1 MGKVS
6 PQRPDTDA
14 RGPHPGA
21 LGVWL
26 AALQVPRPVNGAI
39 AFASV
44 LLGGWLGVQAVPS
57 VLLIAAAS
65 ACLIAASG
73 NVLNDL
79 CDVEADRIN
88 RPDRPLA
95 SGRLPTWVAV
105 CEAAGFG
112 AAGVGAAFTLPPLA
126 TALAL
131 AAVIAL
137 VLYNTRL
144 KGVPLAGNL
153 TVGLL
158 GGLPFL
164 YGGVAVGAPVPSLV
178 PALFAVPFHL
188 GREILKDTED
198 REGDRVLGG
207 CTLPLRWSHN
217 RVAAVVVAIYGLLV
231 LATPLP
237 VALGIYGYRYLS
249 IVVLL
254 DILLAYVVA
263 SFWRIRSPDDCRR
276 LSRLLKLGMLLGI
289 GAIFVD
295 RL

>member
-1 MGKVS
+1 MGKVPS
-6 PQRPDTDA
+6 QRPDTDGW
-14 RGPHPGA
+14 GPRA
-21 LGVWL
+21 KVRLLWL
-26 AALQVPRPVNGAI
+26 AALKVPRPVNGAI

-44 LLGGWLGVQAVPS
+44 LLGGWLGVHGVPS
-57 VLLIAAAS
+57 VLLIAATS

-79 CDVEADRIN
+79 CDVETDRIN

-95 SGRLPTWVAV
+95 SGRLPAWVAV
-105 CEAAGFG
+105 CETVGFG
-112 AAGVGAAFTLPPLA
+112 AAGVGAAFAIPPPA

-131 AAVIAL
+131 AAVVAL

-164 YGGVAVGAPVPSLV
+164 YGGVAVGAPGPSLI

-198 REGDRVLGG
+198 REGDRLLGG
-207 CTLPLRWSHN
+207 STLPLRWSHP
-217 RVAAVVVAIYGLLV
+217 RVSVLVAGIYGIVV

-237 VALGIYGYRYLS
+237 VILGIYGYRYLS
-249 IVVLL
+249 VVLL
-254 DILLAYVVA
+254 LDFLLAYIVA
-263 SFWRIRSPDDCRR
+263 SFWRIRTPEECRR
-276 LSRLLKLGMLLGI
+276 LSGLLKLGMLLGI